1 MLHPVILSGGSG
13 TRLWPLSRQNQ
24 PKQFLALIGDHS
36 LYQETVV
43 RASKLPGAQPP
54 ITVCADDH
62 RFMVGEQLQAIGIAS
77 GGILLEPAARSTAP
91 AIALA
96 ALHALSRDPGATL
109 LVMPADHLI
118 EDEAAFRHTVA
129 SATDLAGQDW
139 LVTFGITPEYSEN
152 GYG

>member
-24 PKQFLALIGDHS
+24 PKQFLALMGDHS
-36 LYQETVV
+36 LYQETVL

-54 ITVCADDH
+54 ITVCSDDH
-62 RFMVGEQLQAIGIAS
+62 RFMVGEQLQAVGIGS

-96 ALHALSRDPGATL
+96 ALHALTRDADATL
-109 LVMPADHLI
+109 LVMPADHL
-118 EDEAAFRHTVA
+118 
-129 SATDLAGQDW
+129 
-139 LVTFGITPEYSEN
+139 
-152 GYG
+152 